1 MSFTEDPD
9 VFLDTDMFAVDA
21 TYDGATAVKVI
32 FDNAYLEGVDIA
44 GTNPVATGK
53 ASDFPAGTCIGKTL
67 VIGAVTYKIR
77 VRQPVDDGLFVQLQL
92 EQQ

>member
-1 MSFTEDPD
+1 MLSEDPD
-9 VFLDTDMFAVDA
+9 VFLDTDDFAVDA

-32 FDNAYLEGVDIA
+32 FDNAYLEQVDVA

-67 VIGAVTYKIR
+67 VIGATTYIIR
-77 VRQPVDDGLFVQLQL
+77 VRQPVDDGLFAQLQL

>member
-1 MSFTEDPD
+1 VFTEDPD
-9 VFLDTDMFAVDA
+9 DFLDTDDFAVEA
-21 TYDGATAVKVI
+21 TYDGTTSVKVI
-32 FDNAYLEGVDIA
+32 FDNAYLEQVDVA

-53 ASDFPAGTCIGKTL
+53 ASDFPAGTAIGKTL
-67 VIGAVTYKIR
+67 AIGAVTYIIR

>member
-1 MSFTEDPD
+1 MFTEDPD
-9 VFLDTDMFAVDA
+9 VFLDSDDFAVDA

-32 FDNAYLEGVDIA
+32 FDNAYLGQVDIA

-67 VIGAVTYKIR
+67 VINAVNYIIR
-77 VRQPVDDGLFVQLQL
+77 RREPVDDGLFVQLQL

>member
-1 MSFTEDPD
+1 MFTEDPD

-21 TYDGATAVKVI
+21 TYDGATAVRVI
-32 FDNAYLEGVDIA
+32 FDNAYLGQVDIA

-53 ASDFPAGTCIGKTL
+53 ASDFPAGTCIGKAL
-67 VIGAVTYKIR
+67 AINAVNYIIR
-77 VRQPVDDGLFVQLQL
+77 RREPVDDGLFVQLQL

>member
-1 MSFTEDPD
+1 MLTEDPD
-9 VFLDTDMFAVDA
+9 IFLNTAEFAVDA

-32 FDNAYLEGVDIA
+32 FDNAYMEGVGIA

-53 ASDFPAGTCIGKTL
+53 ASDFPAAAVGKTL
-67 VIGAVTYKIR
+67 VIAAVNYVIKN
-77 VRQPVDDGLFVQLQL
+77 RQPVDDGLFVLLQL

>member
-1 MSFTEDPD
+1 MFTEDPD

-21 TYDGATAVKVI
+21 TYDGATAVRVI
-32 FDNAYLEGVDIA
+32 FDNAYLGQVDIA

-53 ASDFPAGTCIGKTL
+53 ASDFPAGACIGKAL
-67 VIGAVTYKIR
+67 VISGVTYVIR

>member
-9 VFLDTDMFAVDA
+9 VFLDTEAFAVDA

-32 FDNAYLEGVDIA
+32 FDNAYLEGVGIG

-53 ASDFPAGTCIGKTL
+53 ASDFPAGTSIGKTL
-67 VIGAVTYKIR
+67 AIGATTYTIR
-77 VRQPVDDGLFVQLQL
+77 GREPVDDGLFVMLQL
-92 EQQ
+92 EAA

>member
-1 MSFTEDPD
+1 MFTEDPD
-9 VFLDTDMFAVDA
+9 DFLNTDDFALDA
-21 TYDGATAVKVI
+21 TYDGATAVRVI

-67 VIGAVTYKIR
+67 LVGAVNYIIR
-77 VRQPVDDGLFVQLQL
+77 RREPVDDGLFVQLQL
-92 EQQ
+92 EQE